1 MTQIVLDAHKIATA
15 ADFYREFAT
24 QAKLPAHFGNN
35 LDALWDF
42 LTTELA
48 GAVEIH
54 WQDFSRYSRK
64 QRHELQA
71 FADLLNEAAQNRND
85 IKVVLT

>member
-15 ADFYREFAT
+15 ADFYRELAT
-24 QAKLPAHFGNN
+24 QVKLPTHFGNN

-48 GAVEIH
+48 GAIEIH
-54 WQDFSRYSRK
+54 WQDFSRYSRQ
-64 QRHELQA
+64 QRLELQA
-71 FADLLNEAAQNRND
+71 FADLLNEVAESRND